1 MEGHN
6 NRASGGSGQSEKPNS
21 KTRIGLIERCETVT
35 KKKKK
40 RAYTAASRRAFCFSV
55 FFSSP
60 VFSLI
65 SERTYG
71 MKR

>member
-35 KKKKK
+35 KKKKIC
-40 RAYTAASRRAFCFSV
+40 AHTAASRRAFCFSV